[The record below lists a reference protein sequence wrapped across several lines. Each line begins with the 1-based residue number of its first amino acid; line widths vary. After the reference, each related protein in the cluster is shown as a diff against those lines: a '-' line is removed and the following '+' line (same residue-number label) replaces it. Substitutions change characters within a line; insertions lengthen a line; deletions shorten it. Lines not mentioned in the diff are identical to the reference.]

1 MNNIIELL
9 HRLLNIKL
17 VFFLYSVTMGQVI
30 SNLLISKI
38 SRKIFTAEKLK
49 LDDKHQRVK
58 PQESIKDTTSNV
70 LLLNSHQTEVKA

>member
-1 MNNIIELL
+1 MNNIIELV
-9 HRLLNIKL
+9 HRLLNI
-17 VFFLYSVTMGQVI
+17 FLHSVTMGQVI
-30 SNLLISKI
+30 SNLLISEI

-58 PQESIKDTTSNV
+58 PQESVKDTTSNV